1 MAGRIDY
8 VERQEYKKE
17 MYQERAEKADKRS
30 QSHYERHKDIASV
43 IPMGQPIL
51 IGHHSEKRHRN
62 DLKRIDNEMRKS
74 IQESE
79 KADYYRNKVDNID
92 NGKVISS
99 DDPQAIEKLQARI
112 EELEKAKEE
121 VKARPHEWYEL
132 QYLNADIRRL
142 KDRIKE
148 IQELEELQ
156 FEDITFTGGK
166 AILNRD
172 INRLQLLFD
181 TKPDEETRTLLK
193 KHGFKWS
200 RYEQAWQRLY
210 NRNGIYAVKYVIEKI
225 NERGEENDNL

>member
-8 VERQEYKKE
+8 AERQEQKKE
-17 MYQERAEKADKRS
+17 RYQERVEQAEQRS
-30 QSHYERHKDIASV
+30 QAHYENHSKIASV

-51 IGHHSEKRHRN
+51 MGHHSEKRHRK
-62 DLKRIDNEMRKS
+62 DLERIDNEMRKS

-79 KADYYRNKVDNID
+79 KAEYYRNKVDNID
-92 NGKVISS
+92 NSKVISS

-112 EELEKAKEE
+112 EELEKAKVE

-132 QYLNADIRRL
+132 PYLNADIRRA
-142 KDRIKE
+142 KERIKE

-156 FEDITFTGGK
+156 FEDIIFTGGK
-166 AILNRD
+166 AILNRE
-172 INRLQLLFD
+172 INRLQFLFD

-210 NRNGIYAVKYVIEKI
+210 NRNGIYAVRYVVEKI
-225 NERGEENDNL
+225 NERSEENDNL

>member
-1 MAGRIDY
+1 MAGRVDY
-8 VERQEYKKE
+8 EERQEYKKE
-17 MYQERAEKADKRS
+17 LYQERAEQAEQRS
-30 QSHYERHKDIASV
+30 QAHYKRRNDLASV

-51 IGHHSEKRHRN
+51 IGHHSEKRHRK
-62 DLKRIDNEMRKS
+62 DLDKIDNEMRKS

-79 KADYYRNKVDNID
+79 KADYYRNKLDNID
-92 NGKVISS
+92 NSKAISS
-99 DDPQAIEKLQARI
+99 DDPKAIEKLEARI
-112 EELEKAKEE
+112 EELEKAKVE

-132 QYLNADIRRL
+132 PYLNADIRRC

-148 IQELEELQ
+148 ILELEELQ
-156 FEDITFTGGK
+156 FEDITFNGGK

-181 TKPDEETRTLLK
+181 DIPDEETRTLLK

-210 NRNGIYAVKYVIEKI
+210 NRNGIYAVNYVVKII
-225 NERGEENDNL
+225 NERGEKNDNL

>member
-8 VERQEYKKE
+8 AERQERKKE
-17 MYQERAEKADKRS
+17 IYQERVEQAQQRS
-30 QSHYERHKDIASV
+30 QVHYEKQSKIASV

-51 IGHHSEKRHRN
+51 LGHHSEKRHRK
-62 DLKRIDNEMRKS
+62 DLERIDNEMRKS

-79 KADYYRNKVDNID
+79 KAEYYRNKVDNID
-92 NGKVISS
+92 NSKVISS

-112 EELEKAKEE
+112 EELEKAKVE

-166 AILNRD
+166 AILNRE

-181 TKPDEETRTLLK
+181 TIPDEETRTLLK

-210 NRNGIYAVKYVIEKI
+210 NKNGIYAVRYVIEKI

>member
-8 VERQEYKKE
+8 EERQEYKKE
-17 MYQERAEKADKRS
+17 LYQERAEQAEQRS
-30 QSHYERHKDIASV
+30 QSHYEKQSKIASV

-62 DLKRIDNEMRKS
+62 DLKRIDNEMRRS

-92 NGKVISS
+92 NSKVISS

-112 EELEKAKEE
+112 EELEKAKVE

-132 QYLNADIRRL
+132 PYLNADIRRL

-181 TKPDEETRTLLK
+181 AIPNEEIRTLLK
-193 KHGFKWS
+193 GHGFKWS

-210 NRNGIYAVKYVIEKI
+210 NKNGIRAVRYVIEKI
-225 NERGEENDNL
+225 NERSEENDNL

>member
-1 MAGRIDY
+1 MAGRVDY
-8 VERQEYKKE
+8 EERQEYKKE
-17 MYQERAEKADKRS
+17 LYQERAEQAEQRS
-30 QSHYERHKDIASV
+30 QVHYENQNKILSA

-51 IGHHSEKRHRN
+51 TGHHSEKRHRN
-62 DLKRIDNEMRKS
+62 DLKKIDNEMRKS

-79 KADYYRNKVDNID
+79 KADYYRNKIDNID
-92 NGKVISS
+92 NGKAISS

-112 EELEKAKEE
+112 EELEKAKLE

-132 QYLNADIRRL
+132 PYLNADIRRC

-156 FEDITFTGGK
+156 FEDVTFNGGK
-166 AILNRD
+166 AILNRE

-181 TKPDEETRTLLK
+181 AIPDEETRTTLK

-210 NRNGIYAVKYVIEKI
+210 NKNGIRAVRYVIEEIQK
-225 NERGEENDNL
+225 NSCL

>member
-8 VERQEYKKE
+8 AERQEQKKE
-17 MYQERAEKADKRS
+17 RYQERVEQAEQRS
-30 QSHYERHKDIASV
+30 QAHYENHSKIASV

-51 IGHHSEKRHRN
+51 IGHHSEKRHRK
-62 DLKRIDNEMRKS
+62 DLERIDNEMRKS

-92 NGKVISS
+92 NSKVISS
-99 DDPQAIEKLQARI
+99 DDPKAIEKLQARI
-112 EELEKAKEE
+112 EELEKAKVE

-132 QYLNADIRRL
+132 PYLNADIRRA
-142 KDRIKE
+142 KERIKE

-156 FEDITFTGGK
+156 FEDIIFTGGK
-166 AILNRD
+166 AILNRE

-181 TKPDEETRTLLK
+181 DIPDEETRTLLK

-210 NRNGIYAVKYVIEKI
+210 NRNGIYAVRYVIEKI

>member
-1 MAGRIDY
+1 MAGRVDY
-8 VERQEYKKE
+8 EERQEYKKE
-17 MYQERAEKADKRS
+17 RYQELAEQKS
-30 QSHYERHKDIASV
+30 QLHYENHSKIANV

-62 DLKRIDNEMRKS
+62 DLKKIDNEMRKS

-79 KADYYRNKVDNID
+79 KADYYRNKIDNID
-92 NGKVISS
+92 NSKAISS
-99 DDPQAIEKLQARI
+99 DDPKAIEKLEARI
-112 EELEKAKEE
+112 EELEKAKVK

-156 FEDITFTGGK
+156 FEDVTFNGGK
-166 AILNRD
+166 AILNRE
-172 INRLQLLFD
+172 INRLQFLFD
-181 TKPDEETRTLLK
+181 DKPDEEIRTLLK

-200 RYEQAWQRLY
+200 KYEQAWQRLY
-210 NRNGIYAVKYVIEKI
+210 NKNGIRAVRYVIEEIQK
-225 NERGEENDNL
+225 NSCL

>member
-8 VERQEYKKE
+8 EERQERKKE
-17 MYQERAEKADKRS
+17 LYQERAEQAKKRS
-30 QSHYERHKDIASV
+30 QAHYKRHNDIASI

-51 IGHHSEKRHRN
+51 IGHHSEKRHRK
-62 DLKRIDNEMRKS
+62 DLDRIDNEMRKS

-79 KADYYRNKVDNID
+79 KADYYRNKIDNI
-92 NGKVISS
+92 NNNIAISS
-99 DDPQAIEKLQARI
+99 DDPKAIEKLQAKI
-112 EELEKAKEE
+112 KELEKAKLE

-132 QYLNADIRRL
+132 TYLNADIRRA

-156 FEDITFTGGK
+156 FEDIIFTGGK

-172 INRLQLLFD
+172 INRLQLLFE
-181 TKPDEETRTLLK
+181 TIPDEEIRNLLK
-193 KHGFKWS
+193 SRGFKWS

-210 NRNGIYAVKYVIEKI
+210 NKNGIYAVRCVVELI
-225 NERGEENDNL
+225 NGRSKEYA

>member
-8 VERQEYKKE
+8 LERQEYKKE

-30 QSHYERHKDIASV
+30 QSHYERHRDIASV

-51 IGHHSEKRHRN
+51 IGHHSEKRHRK
-62 DLKRIDNEMRKS
+62 DLDRIDNEMRKS

-92 NGKVISS
+92 NSKVISS

-112 EELEKAKEE
+112 EELEKTKEE

-210 NRNGIYAVKYVIEKI
+210 NRNGIYAVRYVVEQIQKNI
-225 NERGEENDNL
+225 A

>member
-8 VERQEYKKE
+8 LERQEYKKE

-92 NGKVISS
+92 NSKVISS

-132 QYLNADIRRL
+132 PYLNADIRRL

-193 KHGFKWS
+193 GHGFKWS

-210 NRNGIYAVKYVIEKI
+210 NRNGIYAVRYVIEKI

>member
-8 VERQEYKKE
+8 KERQEYKKDL
-17 MYQERAEKADKRS
+17 YQERAEQADKRS
-30 QSHYERHKDIASV
+30 QAHYENHSKIASV

-51 IGHHSEKRHRN
+51 TGHHSEKRHRN
-62 DLKRIDNEMRKS
+62 DLKKIDNEMRKS

-92 NGKVISS
+92 NSKVISS

-132 QYLNADIRRL
+132 PYLNADIRRA
-142 KDRIKE
+142 KERIKE

-156 FEDITFTGGK
+156 FEDVTFNGGK
-166 AILNRD
+166 AILNRE
-172 INRLQLLFD
+172 INRLQFLFD

-210 NRNGIYAVKYVIEKI
+210 NKNGIYAVRYVIKKI
-225 NERGEENDNL
+225 NERLPI

>member
-8 VERQEYKKE
+8 LERQEYKKE

-30 QSHYERHKDIASV
+30 QSHYEKHRNIASV

-51 IGHHSEKRHRN
+51 IGHHSEKKHRN

-92 NGKVISS
+92 NSKVISS

-112 EELEKAKEE
+112 EELEKAKVE

-132 QYLNADIRRL
+132 QYLNADIRRA
-142 KDRIKE
+142 KNRIKE

-181 TKPDEETRTLLK
+181 TKPDEEIRTLLK
-193 KHGFKWS
+193 GHGFKWS

>member
-8 VERQEYKKE
+8 AERQEQKKE
-17 MYQERAEKADKRS
+17 RYQERVEQAEQRS
-30 QSHYERHKDIASV
+30 QAHYENQRKISSV

-62 DLKRIDNEMRKS
+62 DLKKIDNEMRKS

-92 NGKVISS
+92 NSKVISS

-132 QYLNADIRRL
+132 PYLNADIRRA
-142 KDRIKE
+142 KERIKE

-156 FEDITFTGGK
+156 FEDIIFTGGK
-166 AILNRD
+166 AILNRE
-172 INRLQLLFD
+172 INRLQFLFD

-210 NRNGIYAVKYVIEKI
+210 NRNGIYAVNYVVKII
-225 NERGEENDNL
+225 NERGEKNDNL

>member
-8 VERQEYKKE
+8 VERQEYKKDL
-17 MYQERAEKADKRS
+17 YQERAEQAEQRS
-30 QSHYERHKDIASV
+30 QAHYENHSKIASV

-62 DLKRIDNEMRKS
+62 DLKKIDNEMRKS

-92 NGKVISS
+92 NSKAISS
-99 DDPQAIEKLQARI
+99 DDPKAIEKLQARI

-132 QYLNADIRRL
+132 PYLNADIRRA
-142 KDRIKE
+142 KERIKE

-156 FEDITFTGGK
+156 FEDIIFTGGK

-172 INRLQLLFD
+172 INRLQFLFD

-210 NRNGIYAVKYVIEKI
+210 NRNGIYAVRYVIEEIQKNI
-225 NERGEENDNL
+225 A

>member
-8 VERQEYKKE
+8 AERQEQKKE
-17 MYQERAEKADKRS
+17 RYQERVEQAEQRS
-30 QSHYERHKDIASV
+30 QAHYENHSKIASV

-51 IGHHSEKRHRN
+51 IGHHSEKRHRK
-62 DLKRIDNEMRKS
+62 DLERIDKEMRKS

-79 KADYYRNKVDNID
+79 KAEYYRNKIDNID
-92 NGKVISS
+92 NSKAISS

-112 EELEKAKEE
+112 KELKKKKIE

-132 QYLNADIRRL
+132 PYLNADIRRC

-156 FEDITFTGGK
+156 FEEITFNGGK

-181 TKPDEETRTLLK
+181 AKPDEETRALLK
-193 KHGFKWS
+193 GHGFKWS

-210 NRNGIYAVKYVIEKI
+210 NKNGIRAVRYVIEKI
-225 NERGEENDNL
+225 NERSEENDNL

>member
-30 QSHYERHKDIASV
+30 QSHYERHRDIASV

-51 IGHHSEKRHRN
+51 IGHHSEKRHRK
-62 DLKRIDNEMRKS
+62 DLDRIDNEMRKS

-92 NGKVISS
+92 NSKVISS

-210 NRNGIYAVKYVIEKI
+210 NRNGIYAVRYVVEQIQKNI
-225 NERGEENDNL
+225 A

>member
-8 VERQEYKKE
+8 LERQEYKKE
-17 MYQERAEKADKRS
+17 MYQERAEQADKRS
-30 QSHYERHKDIASV
+30 QSHYEKHRNIASV

-51 IGHHSEKRHRN
+51 VGHHSEKRHRN

-92 NGKVISS
+92 NSKVISS

-132 QYLNADIRRL
+132 PYLNADIRRL

-166 AILNRD
+166 VILNRD

-181 TKPDEETRTLLK
+181 DKPDEETRTLLK
-193 KHGFKWS
+193 RHGFKWS

-210 NRNGIYAVKYVIEKI
+210 NRNGIYAVRYVVEKI

>member
-8 VERQEYKKE
+8 VERQEYKKDL
-17 MYQERAEKADKRS
+17 YQERAEKADKRS
-30 QSHYERHKDIASV
+30 QSHYERHRDIASV

-79 KADYYRNKVDNID
+79 KAEYYRNKIDNID
-92 NGKVISS
+92 NGKAIFS
-99 DDPQAIEKLQARI
+99 DDPKAIEKLQARI
-112 EELEKAKEE
+112 EELEKAKVE

-132 QYLNADIRRL
+132 PYLNADIRRA
-142 KDRIKE
+142 KERIKE

-156 FEDITFTGGK
+156 FEDIIFTGGK

-181 TKPDEETRTLLK
+181 TIPDEETRTLLK

-210 NRNGIYAVKYVIEKI
+210 NRNGIYAVRYVIEKI

>member
-8 VERQEYKKE
+8 LERQEYKKE

-30 QSHYERHKDIASV
+30 QSHYERHRDIASV

-51 IGHHSEKRHRN
+51 IGHHSEKRHRK
-62 DLKRIDNEMRKS
+62 DLDRIDNEMRKS

-92 NGKVISS
+92 NSKVISS

-210 NRNGIYAVKYVIEKI
+210 NRNGIYAVRYVVEQIQKNI
-225 NERGEENDNL
+225 A

>member
-8 VERQEYKKE
+8 EERKEYKKE
-17 MYQERAEKADKRS
+17 LYQERIEQAEQRS
-30 QSHYERHKDIASV
+30 QAHYERQNKISSA
-43 IPMGQPIL
+43 IPMGQPI
-51 IGHHSEKRHRN
+51 IVRHHSEKRHRN

-79 KADYYRNKVDNID
+79 KADYYRNKLDSID
-92 NGKVISS
+92 NNNAISS
-99 DDPQAIEKLQARI
+99 DDPKAIEKLQAKI
-112 EELEKAKEE
+112 KELEEAKIE

-132 QYLNADIRRL
+132 PYLNAEIRRL

-156 FEDITFTGGK
+156 FEEITFTGGK
-166 AILNRD
+166 AILNRE

-181 TKPDEETRTLLK
+181 TIPDEETRTILK
-193 KHGFKWS
+193 RHGFKWS

-210 NRNGIYAVKYVIEKI
+210 NNNGIRAVKYAVRLI
-225 NERGEENDNL
+225 NERGEENAEC

>member
-8 VERQEYKKE
+8 LERQEYKKE

-30 QSHYERHKDIASV
+30 QSHYERHRDIASV

-92 NGKVISS
+92 NSKVISS

-181 TKPDEETRTLLK
+181 DKPDEETRTLLK

-210 NRNGIYAVKYVIEKI
+210 NKNGIYAVRYVIEKI